1 MTIEGRQPADDLVI
15 ALQERLSLQ
24 QRTEAEELL
33 EAVLQGLAYILP
45 AELIGPLCD
54 CVPSEFAW
62 CLRCG
67 PGTPDPLID
76 SELFLGW
83 VMSTM
88 QTTGGS
94 DRTLGGE
101 DPLASL
107 AADEARYRAQAAL
120 DELFARVDGELAAA
134 CGACLPAGLID
145 AVDPRSRR

>member
-1 MTIEGRQPADDLVI
+1 MTMEGQEPADDLVN
-15 ALQERLSLQ
+15 AVRRRLSLQ
-24 QRTEAEELL
+24 RRIEAEELV
-33 EAVLQGLAYILP
+33 EAVLQGLAYVLP
-45 AELIGPLCD
+45 AEHIGPLCD
-54 CVPSEFAW
+54 CVPPDFAW

-67 PGTPDPLID
+67 PGTPDALID

-107 AADEARYRAQAAL
+107 AGDEARYRAQAVL
-120 DELFARVDGELAAA
+120 EELLARVDGELGAA
-134 CGACLPAGLID
+134 CRACLPAGLID